1 MSDTTFRFE
10 LVCPE
15 GLVLEQ
21 DVEHVIIPGSEGDFM
36 VMPNH
41 APVISTL
48 RPGILE
54 VGRIHQDTKRYY
66 VSNGLAEV
74 NPTTLT
80 ILAEQALDIA
90 ELSNDFFP
98 NQIKELESEIENS
111 RDAAHKDTLKTRLHT
126 LRMISENLVS

>member
-1 MSDTTFRFE
+1 MPDTTFRFE

-54 VGRIHQDTKRYY
+54 VGRIHQNTKKYY

-74 NPTTLT
+74 SPDSLT
-80 ILAEQALDIA
+80 ILAPQAIDTDSM
-90 ELSNDFFP
+90 EPDFFP
-98 NQIKELESEIENS
+98 KEIKSLEDEIEGTHDQEL
-111 RDAAHKDTLKTRLHT
+111 RDQLVTRLSTMQMIAQT
-126 LRMISENLVS
+126 LV